1 MNSLENNSETGG
13 VDVLP
18 PPALNEESRTR
29 NRKRVTLAAMCLAT
43 FIAILD
49 TTVVNLAL
57 HAIQT
62 DLRAG
67 LAALQWV
74 IDAYNLVYASFILT
88 GGALGDLFGRRRVFA
103 AGMGLSPP
111 GANTRRRPNKSPRAP
126 PVRMKLA

>member
-43 FIAILD
+43 FVAILD

-62 DLRAG
+62 DLRAHV
-67 LAALQWV
+67 AELQWV
-74 IDAYNLVYASFILT
+74 VDIYNVAYASFILT
-88 GGALGDLFGRRRVFA
+88 GGTLGDLFGRRRTFVTGIVLFNLGSLVCA
-103 AGMGLSPP
+103 MA
-111 GANTRRRPNKSPRAP
+111 
-126 PVRMKLA
+126 

>member
-13 VDVLP
+13 VNVLP

-29 NRKRVTLAAMCLAT
+29 NRKRVMTLAAMCLAT
-43 FIAILD
+43 FAAILD

-111 GANTRRRPNKSPRAP
+111 GAAEVAGALIALADLRAS
-126 PVRMKLA
+126 L